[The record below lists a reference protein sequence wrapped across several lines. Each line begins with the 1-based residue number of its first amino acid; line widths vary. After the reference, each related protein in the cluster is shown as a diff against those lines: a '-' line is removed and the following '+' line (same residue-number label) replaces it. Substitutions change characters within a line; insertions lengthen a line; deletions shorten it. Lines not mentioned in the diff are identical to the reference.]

1 MFVVKPEVWEGF
13 SVVDI
18 IFDTDVNSGVTDT
31 LNVLDGEAVIVLVV
45 EPDVREDVRVDDII
59 FDTVEVC
66 LVEDAVTVMV
76 VNPDVLEDFKVDDV
90 IFDRDVM
97 SGILELLS
105 V

>member
-1 MFVVKPEVWEGF
+1 M
-13 SVVDI
+13 
-18 IFDTDVNSGVTDT
+18 
-31 LNVLDGEAVIVLVV
+31 LVV

-66 LVEDAVTVMV
+66 LVEDPVTVMV